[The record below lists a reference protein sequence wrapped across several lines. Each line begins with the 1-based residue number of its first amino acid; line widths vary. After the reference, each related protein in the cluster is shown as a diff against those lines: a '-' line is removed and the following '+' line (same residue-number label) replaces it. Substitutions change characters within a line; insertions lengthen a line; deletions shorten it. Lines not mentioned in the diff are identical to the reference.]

1 MKFCGPIFIRQTL
14 FITFYYVICS
24 MLWLTA
30 AVVIGMCSARILE
43 VEMLL
48 KNGMLLDSL
57 CLTVIARLC
66 VYRKRKER
74 L

>member
-1 MKFCGPIFIRQTL
+1 
-14 FITFYYVICS
+14 